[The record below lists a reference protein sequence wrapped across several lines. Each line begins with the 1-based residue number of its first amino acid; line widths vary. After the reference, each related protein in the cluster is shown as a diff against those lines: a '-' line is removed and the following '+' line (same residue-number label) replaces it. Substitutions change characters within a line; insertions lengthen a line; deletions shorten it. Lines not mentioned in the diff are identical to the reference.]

1 MNRRVSWAFL
11 AVSVAFF
18 LFIVGLTG
26 YRLEDARTRNSL
38 AARDRFLDLATKV
51 SAIRATYTGLD
62 SPSARKELRG
72 LFDAEPRL
80 LLMSVHS
87 PQQGILY
94 LVARN
99 QAYMKEPAVPDPAW
113 RGTPAYQVSRGYEV
127 LLSQPLEGDSSGAAF
142 DAVFVIMGREDL
154 YPIVRDDLYLF
165 LAFLLVSGVVILIV
179 VSVQE
184 APLENAGPAAA
195 PFAAQGPQRSV
206 TSPRSGL
213 IRCEFLEPKLRAEL
227 ERAVTAGRDIA
238 LARIRVDEPYAD
250 SHLPEAYT
258 EIARVLLLRFPAHDC
273 LFETGNDAITA
284 VIPEADI
291 DAAVRA
297 LEAFR
302 KAVVSRQIEGKARAL
317 SVGVSSRGGRLVSPS
332 TLLEEADI
340 SVAKAARE
348 GGNQV
353 IGFRADPSRSAADLG
368 AVG

>member
-1 MNRRVSWAFL
+1 MNRGISWAFL

-26 YRLEDARTRNSL
+26 YRLEDVRARNSL
-38 AARDRFLDLATKV
+38 VVRDRLIDLATKV
-51 SAIRATYTGLD
+51 SSLRATFTGLD
-62 SPSARKELRG
+62 SPSARKELHA
-72 LFDAEPRL
+72 LFDSEPRL
-80 LLMSVHS
+80 LLLSVRS

-94 LVARN
+94 LLARN
-99 QAYMKEPAVPDPAW
+99 QAYLKEPATPDSTW
-113 RGTPAYQVSRGYEV
+113 RGTPAYQVNTGYE
-127 LLSQPLEGDSSGAAF
+127 LCLSRPLEGDASGAVL
-142 DAVFVIMGREDL
+142 DGVFIIMGREDL

-179 VSVQE
+179 MSVQE
-184 APLENAGPAAA
+184 VPQENAAPIGGPSSG
-195 PFAAQGPQRSV
+195 QVSQRSLV
-206 TSPRSGL
+206 SPRSGL
-213 IRCEFLEPKLRAEL
+213 VRSEFLEPKLRAEL
-227 ERAVTAGRDIA
+227 ESAVAAGRDIA

-250 SHLPEAYT
+250 SHLAEAYT

-273 LFETGNDAITA
+273 LFETGNDTITA

-291 DAAVRA
+291 DASVRA

-302 KAVVSRQIEGKARAL
+302 KAVVAKQIEGRVRPL
-317 SVGVSSRGGRLVSPS
+317 SVGVSSRGARLVSPS

-340 SVAKAARE
+340 SVAKAMRE

-353 IGFRADPSRSAADLG
+353 IGFRADPSRSAASLG

>member
-142 DAVFVIMGREDL
+142 DAVFVI
-154 YPIVRDDLYLF
+154 
-165 LAFLLVSGVVILIV
+165 
-179 VSVQE
+179 
-184 APLENAGPAAA
+184 
-195 PFAAQGPQRSV
+195 
-206 TSPRSGL
+206 
-213 IRCEFLEPKLRAEL
+213 
-227 ERAVTAGRDIA
+227 
-238 LARIRVDEPYAD
+238 
-250 SHLPEAYT
+250 
-258 EIARVLLLRFPAHDC
+258 
-273 LFETGNDAITA
+273 
-284 VIPEADI
+284 
-291 DAAVRA
+291 
-297 LEAFR
+297 
-302 KAVVSRQIEGKARAL
+302 
-317 SVGVSSRGGRLVSPS
+317 
-332 TLLEEADI
+332 
-340 SVAKAARE
+340 
-348 GGNQV
+348 
-353 IGFRADPSRSAADLG
+353 
-368 AVG
+368 